1 MTSRDVD
8 IAVVGGGFFGCA
20 LALFLRS
27 VSDRVQVIEAE
38 SGPLE
43 RASRVNQARVHT
55 GFHYPRSFV
64 TALRSRLLQ
73 ARFVRDFPDAIV
85 SDFSM
90 IYAIA
95 ARRSK
100 VSSSRFLRM
109 FEGMQAPISPASPR
123 HRALFDA
130 TLVEDAFAC
139 QEFAFDWTVLRD
151 QLTRRMAASG
161 VQTRYDSRVLRLT
174 RDGARTI
181 LHLSDGSEHTARHVF
196 NVTYS
201 NINNLLRDSG
211 FELAPLKHELAEIAL
226 VEPPAELDGIA
237 ITVMD
242 GPFFSM
248 MPYPSEQLHSL
259 THVRYTPHFGWT
271 DAPTGTGVRQPSSA
285 NLPPSRW
292 RHMMLDAQRY
302 VPSMAEIEYKKS
314 IFETKTVLLKNERD
328 DGRPILLSNHEVG
341 GKIYSILGAK
351 IDNIYDIFE
360 IIPKMRDEWSTATA
374 KNLFS

>member
-1 MTSRDVD
+1 MAAKDVD

-27 VSDRVQVIEAE
+27 VTDQIVVIEAE

-100 VSSSRFLRM
+100 VSAARFLRM
-109 FEGMQAPISPASPR
+109 FEGMQAPISAASAR
-123 HRALFDA
+123 HRALFDS
-130 TLVEDAFAC
+130 TLIEDAFVC

-151 QLTRRMAASG
+151 QLTARMAASG
-161 VQTRYDSRVLRLT
+161 IQTRYDTQVARLD
-174 RDGARTI
+174 RDTGRTVV
-181 LHLSDGSEHTARHVF
+181 HLADGSELAARYVF

-211 FELAPLKHELAEIAL
+211 LEMVALKHEMAEIAL
-226 VEPPAELDGIA
+226 VAPPAELDGFA

-242 GPFFSM
+242 GPFFSL
-248 MPYPSEQLHSL
+248 MPYPSEHLHSL

-271 DAPTGTGVRQPSSA
+271 DAPAAAATPHVPS
-285 NLPPSRW
+285 PPSHW
-292 RHMMLDAQRY
+292 RHMMLDARRY
-302 VPSMAEIEYKKS
+302 VPSMVDIQYKRS
-314 IFETKTVLLKNERD
+314 IFETKTVLQKNERD
-328 DGRPILLSNHEVG
+328 DGRPILLSTHGSEGN
-341 GKIYSILGAK
+341 IYSILGAK
-351 IDNIYDIFE
+351 IDNIYDLFE
-360 IIPKMRDEWSTATA
+360 IIPTMGEEWSGANTQH
-374 KNLFS
+374 LFS